1 MALSLSLIVIFGI
14 LLHQMFARLQLP
26 GILGVLLAGILMG
39 PYGIDMIDESIMF
52 MSGDLRKIALVVIL
66 LRAGL
71 GIKRKSLAK
80 IGFPALKL
88 GFIPAIMEGI
98 CIMVIVMWL
107 LEFDLPQAGM
117 LGFILAA
124 ASPAVIV
131 PGMINY
137 INRGKGEGKNIPTM
151 ILAGVSIDDVV
162 AITLFST
169 FVGIYGGQ
177 QVNIAWQVVN
187 IPLSLILGI
196 VAGGLLGLALV
207 KLFNKYA
214 LMDAKKLLIVLA
226 VAILLAT
233 TENLVQVAIPFA
245 ALLGVMMMGFTMM
258 EKSEKTGAL
267 LAGKLN
273 SVWVFAEI
281 LLFFLVGAEVNI
293 MLALESGLVGLGIIM
308 AGLVARSMGVLVALY
323 GTHFTM
329 RERSFCVLAYWPKAT
344 VQAAIG
350 AVPLSM
356 GAPYGEFILAVAVLS
371 IIVTAPLGAIAIRLT
386 GDRVLR

>member
-14 LLHQMFARLQLP
+14 LFHQLFARLQLP

-39 PYGIDMIDESIMF
+39 PYGIDMIDESIMS

-80 IGFPALKL
+80 VGVPALKL
-88 GFIPAIMEGI
+88 GFLPTIFEGLFIMFL
-98 CIMVIVMWL
+98 VMFL
-107 LEFDLPQAGM
+107 LDFDIPQAGM

-137 INRGKGEGKNIPTM
+137 INKGKGANKGIPTM

-177 QVNIAWQVVN
+177 QVNIAWQVLD
-187 IPLSLILGI
+187 IPMSLIFGLL
-196 VAGGLLGLALV
+196 VGGLLGLALV
-207 KLFNKYA
+207 KLFNRFQLK
-214 LMDAKKLLIVLA
+214 DAKKLLIVLA
-226 VAILLAT
+226 LAILLAT
-233 TENLVQVAIPFA
+233 TEDIVPVAIPFA
-245 ALLGVMMMGFTMM
+245 AFLGVMMMGFIMM
-258 EKSEKTGAL
+258 EKSEKAGAL
-267 LAGKLN
+267 LSEKLN
-273 SVWVFAEI
+273 SLWVFAEI
-281 LLFFLVGAEVNI
+281 LLFFLVGAEVNVL
-293 MLALESGLVGLGIIM
+293 LALESGLIGLGIIM
-308 AGLVARSMGVLVALY
+308 AGLFARSLGVLFALNR
-323 GTHFTM
+323 THFTL
-329 RERSFCVLAYWPKAT
+329 RERGFCVLAYWPKAT

-350 AVPLSM
+350 AVPLSL
-356 GAPYGEFILAVAVLS
+356 GAPHGEFILAVAVLA
-371 IIVTAPLGAIAIRLT
+371 IIITAPLGAIAIRLT
-386 GDRVLR
+386 GDKVLK